1 MRLFVGLLY
10 EFHECRNHHLLICI
24 VTDWMISNKL
34 LPPVT
39 VVPFIKAAKSREWL
53 LSGKRNYLL
62 QFYKVNGELVESENH
77 IKTARLSAKEDD
89 DDDYMCVEDMVL
101 DCWHRN
107 KVLQNDLEEIITNFA
122 T

>member
-1 MRLFVGLLY
+1 
-10 EFHECRNHHLLICI
+10 
-24 VTDWMISNKL
+24 MISNKL

-62 QFYKVNGELVESENH
+62 QFYKVNGELVENKNH

-89 DDDYMCVEDMVL
+89 YDEYMCVEDMLL
-101 DCWHRN
+101 DFWHRN
-107 KVLQNDLEEIITNFA
+107 NVSQDDVEEKITEFA
-122 T
+122 K